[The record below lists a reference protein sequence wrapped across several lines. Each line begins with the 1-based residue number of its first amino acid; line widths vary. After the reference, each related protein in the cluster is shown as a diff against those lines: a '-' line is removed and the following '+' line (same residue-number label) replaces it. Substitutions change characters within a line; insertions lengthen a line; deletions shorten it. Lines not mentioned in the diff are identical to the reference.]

1 MNNYNIKK
9 NNNNNNNNNDNNNNN
24 NNNNNNKFQE
34 LHISNRK
41 GKNKNFSTKN
51 IRIKKSS
58 DGKPLFGRK
67 CCISNQNIIK
77 IDISKKG
84 LNDDENC
91 DPKKNNKKKK
101 KGFRFDFDKELKLKR
116 PTKQHYMFQ
125 SLISLD
131 KKNIF
136 NYDSKKKPK
145 KKASKK
151 RYDSFDSLISQIL
164 NSSSMSNSYRNA
176 KEKNND
182 SAKSESFFSSRLNI
196 QIISR
201 GKLYPKKLFFLL
213 KYIYKKLISS

>member
-1 MNNYNIKK
+1 LNNYNIKK

-67 CCISNQNIIK
+67 CYISNQNIIK

-136 NYDSKKKPK
+136 NYDTKKNQ
-145 KKASKK
+145 KK
-151 RYDSFDSLISQIL
+151 RHQKKGMIPLIH
-164 NSSSMSNSYRNA
+164 
-176 KEKNND
+176 
-182 SAKSESFFSSRLNI
+182 
-196 QIISR
+196 
-201 GKLYPKKLFFLL
+201 
-213 KYIYKKLISS
+213 